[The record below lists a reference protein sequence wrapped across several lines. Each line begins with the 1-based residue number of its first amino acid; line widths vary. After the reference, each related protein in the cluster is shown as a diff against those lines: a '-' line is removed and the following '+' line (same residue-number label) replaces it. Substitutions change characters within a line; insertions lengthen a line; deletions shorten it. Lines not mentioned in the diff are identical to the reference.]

1 MLMPASIELKNV
13 KKSYPVTSERH
24 SWQDFVRL
32 KHRET
37 SDFKALDGLSI
48 DIKQGSFTTIFGPNG
63 SGKSTLFRII
73 AGLEPPTSG
82 KVTINGKP
90 VDKARIGF
98 VFQNYRDSML
108 TWRTALGNVRLAL
121 EARGIPQQLQRSEAM
136 GYLERVNMAHIADKP
151 FYSLSGGQAQLVS
164 IARAFAFKPDIL
176 LMDEPFSALDFQ
188 TSLGMME
195 TLSKLWQ
202 EENITT
208 LFISH
213 DIDEAVFLAD
223 QVMVL
228 TKNPGKVQ
236 AIVPVRLKRPRS
248 VSVISEERF
257 FKIRNK
263 VLKEFS
269 KGSGL

>member
-1 MLMPASIELKNV
+1 MSASIEIKNV
-13 KKSYPVTSERH
+13 VKSYLQISEEQTLRQKLGVMTK
-24 SWQDFVRL
+24 SQTPFLV
-32 KHRET
+32 
-37 SDFKALDGLSI
+37 LDKFTANI
-48 DIKQGSFTTIFGPNG
+48 PKGSFTTIFGPNG

-73 AGLEPPTSG
+73 SGLDQPTSG
-82 KVTINGKP
+82 KVTINKKSI
-90 VDKARIGF
+90 DKARIGF

-108 TWRTALGNVRLAL
+108 TWRTAVGNVRLAL
-121 EARGIPQQLQRSEAM
+121 EARGVPNEKQEKIALE
-136 GYLERVNMAHIADKP
+136 YLERVNMVHVAHKP

-195 TLSKLWQ
+195 VLSKLWQ

-213 DIDEAVFLAD
+213 DIDEAVYLAD

-228 TKNPGKVQ
+228 TKNPGKVHE
-236 AIVPVRLKRPRS
+236 IIPVKLKRPRPIS
-248 VSVISEERF
+248 VLSDEKF
-257 FKIRNK
+257 FRVRSK
-263 VLKEFS
+263 VLESFK
-269 KGSGL
+269 KGSQL

>member
-1 MLMPASIELKNV
+1 MSSSIEIKNIG
-13 KKSYPVTSERH
+13 KSFLQTDENQTLRQKMGVVTKS
-24 SWQDFVRL
+24 QTPFMV
-32 KHRET
+32 
-37 SDFKALDGLSI
+37 LDNLTANI
-48 DIKQGSFTTIFGPNG
+48 PKGSFTTIFGPNG

-73 AGLEPPTSG
+73 AGQETSTLG
-82 KVTINGKP
+82 KVTINKKS
-90 VDKARIGF
+90 VNKARIGF

-121 EARGIPQQLQRSEAM
+121 EARGIAKEKQEKIALE
-136 GYLERVNMAHIADKP
+136 YLERVNMAHVAHKP

-164 IARAFAFKPDIL
+164 IARAFAFQPDVL

-195 TLSKLWQ
+195 ILSKLWQ

-213 DIDEAVFLAD
+213 DIDEAVYLAD
-223 QVMVL
+223 QVMIL
-228 TKNPGKVQ
+228 TKNPGKVHE
-236 AIVPVRLKRPRS
+236 IIPVKLKRPRPIS
-248 VSVISEERF
+248 VLSDEKF
-257 FKIRNK
+257 FKIRNQ
-263 VLKEFS
+263 VLESFK